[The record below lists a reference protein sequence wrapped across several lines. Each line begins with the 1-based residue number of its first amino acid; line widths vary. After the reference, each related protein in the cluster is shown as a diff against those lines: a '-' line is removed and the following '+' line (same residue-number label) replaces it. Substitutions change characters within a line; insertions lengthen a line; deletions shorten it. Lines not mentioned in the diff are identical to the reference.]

1 LLFKSAAPPALIGSG
16 PNGGNQDWTRRFFG
30 KLAKA
35 GTLGRLWGW
44 AMHNYSWNASAG
56 RTTDWNAGKRDAL
69 KFCARHLFFR
79 RINGTTMTTV
89 WTIASSNIR
98 KSIQSLLMRQLPRRL
113 HIARGGRRP

>member
-35 GTLGRLWGW
+35 GTLDRLWGW

-69 KFCARHLFFR
+69 KFDTEQYYEILHEADP
-79 RINGTTMTTV
+79 ME
-89 WTIASSNIR
+89 
-98 KSIQSLLMRQLPRRL
+98 SLITAQ
-113 HIARGGRRP
+113 